1 MKKTTIVS
9 GLLSIFAGA
18 ALLWLS
24 AGCATSG
31 IGPETKGAMRSKAK
45 AAVASI
51 DVAEAAGVA
60 AAVSAGD
67 YKAAYDNLI
76 KYAKRA
82 KSAETKAKVAGIS
95 RDQVAA
101 VMRAGGYEFVKTVFF
116 DGVVVNDTKRI
127 SWEEKWVKIGN
138 GASADVEEIVAAD
151 SGTGA
156 DLDEADDEGGI
167 DWAAVIIG
175 TAEENGIEVDK

>member
-1 MKKTTIVS
+1 MKRNAMLFTI
-9 GLLSIFAGA
+9 AGA
-18 ALLWLS
+18 MLIGITS
-24 AGCATSG
+24 GCATNG
-31 IGPETKGAMRSKAK
+31 IDSDTKGALRSKAK

-82 KSAETKAKVAGIS
+82 KAAETKAKVAGIS
-95 RDQVAA
+95 RDQVAE
-101 VMRAGGYEFVKTVFF
+101 VMRADGYEFVKTVFF
-116 DGVVVNDTKRI
+116 DGVVVNDLKRI
-127 SWEEKWVKIGN
+127 SWEKKWVALGT
-138 GASADVEEIVAAD
+138 GASADVEEVVAVD

-156 DLDEADDEGGI
+156 DLDEAADEEGGI
-167 DWAAVIIG
+167 DWADVIIR
-175 TAEENGIEVDK
+175 TAEDNGISVDK